1 MLACL
6 WELSGSLR
14 VWYYIDMG
22 TICLAKEGASRGK
35 SESEKDKSV
44 VKIEG
49 VNSQGG
55 LRL

>member
-1 MLACL
+1 M
-6 WELSGSLR
+6 R